1 MNVYDIALDFV
12 LQSVGNKSIVDKT
25 QHNIGQFFKHIRN
38 SIMALGD
45 DIFCKD
51 FKDKE
56 ECKKRQ
62 LHWPWDM
69 YADTLYKVTDVTS
82 AKKAIKMIVQQG
94 EGASPQDPT
103 YLKSNELA
111 HFYRFG
117 ENLPACTTSFQSASM
132 NMATKEGLSS
142 SFPRGCGQ

>member
-1 MNVYDIALDFV
+1 
-12 LQSVGNKSIVDKT
+12 
-25 QHNIGQFFKHIRN
+25 
-38 SIMALGD
+38 
-45 DIFCKD
+45 
-51 FKDKE
+51 
-56 ECKKRQ
+56 
-62 LHWPWDM
+62 M

-117 ENLPACTTSFQSASM
+117 ELACMHHMISEREHEYGYQGRPIQFIPEGVWPMRDPYQQISLQTLNCTIKPRNFTT
-132 NMATKEGLSS
+132 LIVHY
-142 SFPRGCGQ
+142 